1 MIQTVF
7 ELLDEQLTPKKY
19 VIELMLIN
27 KRVVGI
33 LKTSQTLTITLC
45 LVRWITD
52 ILGSNNLLRNVYFE
66 GQCIFIWLTIVTG
79 TFQLIATFNYIEISH

>member
-1 MIQTVF
+1 LIQTVF

-33 LKTSQTLTITLC
+33 LKSSQTLTITLC

>member
-1 MIQTVF
+1 LIQTVF